1 MYFSLITPSSFCIPK
16 NQNRI
21 FRLQCYMLIYTCGAV
36 AVYAYLSLNVNVY
49 IIIPENDM
57 SLVTNEIIIQITY

>member
-1 MYFSLITPSSFCIPK
+1 
-16 NQNRI
+16 
-21 FRLQCYMLIYTCGAV
+21 MLIYTCGAV